1 VSYDVTVHNFGPS
14 TATGVV
20 LTDRLPEAVA
30 LGSATVAA
38 GGSCTVAG
46 ALHTCTVTDPLAV
59 DASLVVRITGTVN
72 AAAAGATLT
81 DAAFASALEPEP
93 DTTDNGASS
102 TGVVEGDIR
111 SKRAARPADQ
121 SPVRRMVAAGARLA
135 WWSWA
140 GGGTVLLGLILLA
153 VALRRNARA
162 TRVGR

>member
-1 VSYDVTVHNFGPS
+1 
-14 TATGVV
+14 
-20 LTDRLPEAVA
+20 
-30 LGSATVAA
+30 
-38 GGSCTVAG
+38 
-46 ALHTCTVTDPLAV
+46 
-59 DASLVVRITGTVN
+59 VRITGTVN

-111 SKRAARPADQ
+111 SKRAARAADQ